1 MDAQDRQGAIVSWH
15 RRRWSL
21 LIGRERELQRRISRA
36 LPDAIDLLVLTVWAG
51 LTPRDAISHLADH
64 GPPVTRPGF
73 AAVVARL
80 RRGARFV
87 DALHELPRALGPAA
101 TSVAVSIAAAERAGT
116 SLGPTLERLSIEAR
130 AERRRLA
137 DADARRLPVRLS
149 FPLVGCTLPAFVLL
163 GIAPA
168 ILAALTSI
176 GGMTP
181 P

>member
-1 MDAQDRQGAIVSWH
+1 MRAIERLPIGE
-15 RRRWSL
+15 RR
-21 LIGRERELQRRISRA
+21 EQRRIGRA
-36 LPDAIDLLVLTVWAG
+36 LPDAIDLLVLTVQAG
-51 LTPRDAISHLADH
+51 LTPRDAIAHLARH
-64 GPPVTRPGF
+64 GPPATRPGF

-80 RRGARFV
+80 QRGALFA
-87 DALHELPRALGPAA
+87 DALHELPRTLGPAA
-101 TSVAVSIAAAERAGT
+101 TSIAVSIGAADRSGSA
-116 SLGPTLERLSIEAR
+116 LGPTLERLSIEAR

-137 DADARRLPVRLS
+137 EADARRLPVRLS

-168 ILAALTSI
+168 IVAALTSL